1 MRLTLCRTVEF
12 RAMHRLH
19 RPDWSDAENQ
29 ARFGWTAAPPG
40 HPHHYRCTV
49 SVTGPVDEQLASV
62 MDLARLDAILREEVL
77 ARYEG
82 RMLQTDVPELAGV
95 LPTCEAL
102 ARDVFR
108 RVGPRLPAG
117 VSLASVRVAEDD
129 TLHADCTG
137 V

>member
-1 MRLTLCRTVEF
+1 MPVTLSRTVEF
-12 RAMHRLH
+12 RALHRLH
-19 RPDWSDAENQ
+19 RADWSDAENR

-49 SVTGPVDEQLASV
+49 SVTGPVDERLAMV
-62 MDLARLDAILREEVL
+62 MDLAELDRILADEIL

-82 RMLQTDVPELAGV
+82 RLLHEDVAGLEDV

-102 ARDVFR
+102 ARDVYR
-108 RVGPRLPAG
+108 RVAPRLPAG
-117 VSLASVRVAEDD
+117 VALARVRIAEDA

-137 V
+137 P